1 MISLTLER
9 GKINLSFINGIFITF
24 AFFFICKYVY
34 TIVNYFHFYI
44 MYKGYCILHDPMGTT
59 LATNTA
65 SEGLPSCG
73 IEVYIRECGGGAAI
87 CFR

>member
-1 MISLTLER
+1 
-9 GKINLSFINGIFITF
+9 
-24 AFFFICKYVY
+24 
-34 TIVNYFHFYI
+34 

-73 IEVYIRECGGGAAI
+73 IEVYIRECGGAAI

>member
-1 MISLTLER
+1 
-9 GKINLSFINGIFITF
+9 
-24 AFFFICKYVY
+24 
-34 TIVNYFHFYI
+34 

-73 IEVYIRECGGGAAI
+73 IEVYIRECGGAAI
-87 CFR
+87 CFRQLKLVQSSAWQLVAARAAISTDGNKRVKTNRLDRPRKYREADC